1 MESFIKKILKAFS
14 LMILVIPLTD
24 CSRRNFYAPEFDAAD
39 FSSIEFSKKNLLY
52 AEQFTI
58 EHSAQYSIVKINGE
72 KPVLV
77 VKEGAPLPAHVPAE
91 FNVVKKPLEK
101 TYLVSSSVM
110 DFLIKLNAIDRI
122 KFSGTKKENW
132 FLPEA
137 VQAME
142 DGKITYAGK
151 YSAPDYEILYSSG
164 TDISIQN
171 TMIYHKPEVKEKLE
185 QLGIPVIVEKSSYE
199 KNPLGKLEWI
209 KLYGLLFDKE
219 KEADDFFSLKM
230 NEFSTFENLKN
241 TEKKTAF
248 FYITSN
254 GAVNVRKPGDYIPK
268 MIEMAGGKYFIDASE
283 LEEDNAFSSMNMQA
297 EDFYIKAKDADILIY
312 NSTIDG
318 MITEKKILLKKYP
331 LLKDFPAFESG
342 KIYCT
347 DKKLFQETSG
357 TVDFMQDL
365 NKILNDEETDFHYLV
380 KIK

>member
-1 MESFIKKILKAFS
+1 
-14 LMILVIPLTD
+14 MILVIPLTD

-142 DGKITYAGK
+142 DGKIIYAGK

-230 NEFSTFENLKN
+230 NEFSTFEKLKN

-268 MIEMAGGKYFIDASE
+268 MIEMAGGKYFIDAAE

-331 LLKDFPAFESG
+331 LLKDFSAFESG

>member
-1 MESFIKKILKAFS
+1 
-14 LMILVIPLTD
+14 MILVIPLSG
-24 CSRRNFYAPEFDAAD
+24 CSHQNSKAPESEAAD
-39 FSSIEFSKKNLLY
+39 FSSIHFSKTNLSY

-58 EHSAQYSIVKINGE
+58 EHSPQYSIVKINGE

-77 VKEGAPLPAHVPAE
+77 IEAGAPLPAHMPAE
-91 FNVVKKPLEK
+91 FTVIKKPLEK

-110 DFLIKLNAIDRI
+110 DFLIKLDVIDRV

-132 FLPEA
+132 FLPQA

-142 DGKITYAGK
+142 DGKIIYAGK

-185 QLGIPVIVEKSSYE
+185 QLGIPVVVEKSSYE

-209 KLYGLLFDKE
+209 KFYGLLFDKE
-219 KEADDFFSLKM
+219 REAADFFDLKM
-230 NEFSTFENLKN
+230 NEFSTFENFKN
-241 TEKKTAF
+241 TKKKAAF

-254 GAVNVRKPGDYIPK
+254 GAINVRKPGDYIPK
-268 MIEMAGGKYFIDASE
+268 MIEMAGGKYFIEAAE

-318 MITEKKILLKKYP
+318 MITDKNILLKKYP
-331 LLKDFPAFESG
+331 LLKDFPAFEKG

-365 NKILNDEETDFHYLV
+365 NKILNDDETGFHYLV